1 MKSSIVQTRYKT
13 TGMLLHLCFTLMVVS
28 IHAQSPVSGDGIKG
42 NLVTVSWLEK
52 NLGSANLVLLDASPT
67 PIYAAKHIPG
77 AISYDIFT
85 YGVREL
91 PVADLENRFQSWG
104 ISLGKRIV
112 IYDQGATILA
122 TRLFF
127 SLNYYGFPAENLLI
141 LDGGLSKWQ
150 ESGLPVTGESAPAPV
165 KGTFAINRL
174 NKDVRVDLPEFLTAS
189 GDPGHNVLVEALDPN
204 WHYGAYN
211 YFGRPGHIPNA
222 IMLPASDFYNPD
234 NTFKSPEELRKIMTY
249 LGIDPEKNVLSHCGG
264 GIAASVP
271 FFALKYILGYKNVRL
286 FPGSLMEWAS
296 DERELPLWTYEAP
309 FMMRNADWLQS
320 WGGKMMRMYGMTH
333 VSFLDVRP
341 AAIFK
346 AGYMQYAL
354 NIPAIVFKNNV
365 TNPAR
370 LADALVLA
378 GIDTAYETVIISGGG
393 LTKEAALAFVL
404 LEKLGCKKISLFAE
418 PADKWAQLGFT
429 VIKDTVAG
437 NADEG
442 SPGTSKPALVRV
454 NLQKG
459 IIVGDPGKAQGV
471 YPRVFIASGINIPAH
486 PEEDQ
491 VIHVPF
497 SDLLNPDGTP
507 KEAKDI
513 WNILTKAGIPRYAE
527 LICFADDPGEAEAN
541 YFILKLMGFPDIKVL
556 ANGHL

>member
-1 MKSSIVQTRYKT
+1 MKSSILQTRYRT
-13 TGMLLHLCFTLMVVS
+13 TRMALHLCLTLMVVS

-52 NLGSANLVLLDASPT
+52 NLGNANLILLDASPT
-67 PIYAAKHIPG
+67 QIYAAKHIPG
-77 AISYDIFT
+77 AINYDIFT

-91 PVADLENRFQSWG
+91 PVADIEKRFQSWG
-104 ISLGKRIV
+104 ISPGKKIV

-150 ESGLPVTGESAPAPV
+150 ESGLPVTAEPAPAPA
-165 KGTFAINRL
+165 KGTFTINRL

-204 WHYGAYN
+204 WHFGAYN

-222 IMLPASDFYNPD
+222 IMLPTSDFYNPD

-271 FFALKYILGYKNVRL
+271 FFALKYILDYKNVRL

-341 AAIFK
+341 AAIFR
-346 AGYMQYAL
+346 AGHVQYAL
-354 NIPAIVFKNNV
+354 NIPATVFKSNV
-365 TNPAR
+365 ANPAK
-370 LADALVLA
+370 LADALVSS

-393 LTKEAALAFVL
+393 LTKRQPWPL
-404 LEKLGCKKISLFAE
+404 
-418 PADKWAQLGFT
+418 
-429 VIKDTVAG
+429 
-437 NADEG
+437 
-442 SPGTSKPALVRV
+442 
-454 NLQKG
+454 
-459 IIVGDPGKAQGV
+459 
-471 YPRVFIASGINIPAH
+471 
-486 PEEDQ
+486 
-491 VIHVPF
+491 
-497 SDLLNPDGTP
+497 
-507 KEAKDI
+507 
-513 WNILTKAGIPRYAE
+513 
-527 LICFADDPGEAEAN
+527 
-541 YFILKLMGFPDIKVL
+541 
-556 ANGHL
+556 

>member
-1 MKSSIVQTRYKT
+1 MKSSIVQTRYRT
-13 TGMLLHLCFTLMVVS
+13 TGTLLLLCLTLMVVS
-28 IHAQSPVSGDGIKG
+28 IHGQSPVSGDGIKG
-42 NLVTVSWLEK
+42 NLVTVSWLKE
-52 NLGSANLVLLDASPT
+52 NLGNASLVLLDASPT
-67 PIYAAKHIPG
+67 QIYAAKHIPG

-91 PVADLENRFQSWG
+91 PVAEIEKRFQSWG
-104 ISLGKRIV
+104 ISPGKRIV

-165 KGTFAINRL
+165 KGTFTINRL

-204 WHYGAYN
+204 WHFGAYN

-234 NTFKSPEELRKIMTY
+234 KTFKSPEELRKIMTY

-320 WGGKMMRMYGMTH
+320 WGGKMMRMYGMSR

-346 AGYMQYAL
+346 AGHVQYAL
-354 NIPAIVFKNNV
+354 NIPANVFKSNV
-365 TNPAR
+365 TNPAK
-370 LADALVLA
+370 LADALVSA

-393 LTKEAALAFVL
+393 LTKEAALAVVM
-404 LEKLGCKKISLFAE
+404 LEKLGHKKISLFAE
-418 PADKWAQLGFT
+418 PEDKWAQLGFT

-437 NADEG
+437 DAVKVRQAPQNPPWFTLTSNKG
-442 SPGTSKPALVRV
+442 SLLVIRERHREFIPGYL
-454 NLQKG
+454 L
-459 IIVGDPGKAQGV
+459 
-471 YPRVFIASGINIPAH
+471 PR
-486 PEEDQ
+486 E
-491 VIHVPF
+491 
-497 SDLLNPDGTP
+497 
-507 KEAKDI
+507 
-513 WNILTKAGIPRYAE
+513 
-527 LICFADDPGEAEAN
+527 
-541 YFILKLMGFPDIKVL
+541 
-556 ANGHL
+556 

>member
-1 MKSSIVQTRYKT
+1 MKSSFAQIRYKT
-13 TGMLLHLCFTLMVVS
+13 TGIVLLLCLTQMVVS
-28 IHAQSPVSGDGIKG
+28 VHAQS
-42 NLVTVSWLEK
+42 NLVTVSWLEE
-52 NLGSANLVLLDASPT
+52 NLGNASLVLLDASPT

-91 PVADLENRFQSWG
+91 PVAEIEKRFQSWG
-104 ISLGKRIV
+104 ISPGKRII

-127 SLNYYGFPAENLLI
+127 SLTYYGFPSENLLI

-150 ESGLPVTGESAPAPV
+150 ESGLPVTTASTPAPV
-165 KGTFAINRL
+165 NGTFTINRL
-174 NKDVRVDLPEFLTAS
+174 NRDVRVDLPEFLTAS

-204 WHYGAYN
+204 WHFGAYN

-296 DERELPLWTYEAP
+296 DERELPMWTYEAP

-320 WGGKMMRMYGMTH
+320 WGGKMMRRYGMTR
-333 VSFLDVRP
+333 VGFLDVRP

-346 AGYMQYAL
+346 AGHVQYAL
-354 NIPAIVFKNNV
+354 NIPATVFKSHV
-365 TNPAR
+365 INPAK
-370 LADALVLA
+370 LADALVSA

-393 LTKEAALAFVL
+393 LTKEAALAFVM

-429 VIKDTVAG
+429 VMKDTVAG
-437 NADEG
+437 DAEEG
-442 SPGTSKPALVRV
+442 SPGTSKPALVHV

-459 IIVGDPGKAQGV
+459 IIVSDPGKAQGV
-471 YPRVFIASGINIPAH
+471 YPRVFIASGINIPTH
-486 PEEDQ
+486 PAEDQ
-491 VIHVPF
+491 VVHVPF

-507 KEAKDI
+507 KAAKDI
-513 WNILTKAGIPRYAE
+513 WNILTKAGVPRYAE
-527 LICFADDPGEAEAN
+527 LICFADDPGEAAAN

-556 ANGHL
+556 ANEHL